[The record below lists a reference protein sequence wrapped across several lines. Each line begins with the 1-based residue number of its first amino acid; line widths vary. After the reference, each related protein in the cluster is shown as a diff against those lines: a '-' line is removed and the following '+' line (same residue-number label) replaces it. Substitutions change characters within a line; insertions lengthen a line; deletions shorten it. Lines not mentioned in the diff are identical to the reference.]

1 MNERTIDWLLA
12 HPEPAIRRPA
22 RRDVLRAESREDPP
36 AAGRAW
42 WRRPSAMVT
51 LNALRVLR

>member
-1 MNERTIDWLLA
+1 MNDGAIDWLLA

-42 WRRPSAMVT
+42 WRRPGAMVT
-51 LNALRVLR
+51 LNALRVLQ

>member
-1 MNERTIDWLLA
+1 VNERTIDWLLA